1 MATNAEAL
9 SSMVDN
15 ILKDE
20 EESTELGLK
29 ELCQDNVVTKDKLR
43 KIQGKTLDKLSQFI
57 SATYGPLGSNTM
69 IVTGSDKNTILS
81 NYSKDGLKVLKNI
94 TFNQPLEMAIHSEIE
109 DIARFVEHQVGDGT
123 TSSVIIS
130 ASVFKGLSKL
140 EKESNIP
147 PRALIKAFQDCVKNI
162 QENITKKKREITL
175 EDIYKICLISTNG
188 NKEVSDMISQVY
200 KDYGFDVSIDVGI
213 SNDVNTKLK
222 IYDGLTIGE
231 GYSDPAYINNNINGT
246 AEIRGEGTQGARI
259 YAFSDPI
266 DTPEMISFM
275 EKIIMDNIITPFG
288 EEHLNEM
295 VPTVIISPHISRDA
309 SGLLTKLVTLLYS
322 YNKDNLQNQKPPILV
337 LTNISGTDEDIY
349 LDIANLCRCK
359 MIKKYIDPNIQ
370 KADQEKGDA
379 PTIETITEWYG
390 TADEVIADG
399 DKTKFI
405 NPAAM
410 ADESDDTY
418 DMLLNFLK
426 AEIKKAEDENT
437 DHTTIGRLKK
447 RLRHLEANMVEYL
460 IGGITISDRDSLK
473 DLVEDAVKNC
483 ASAVVNGVGFAA
495 NYEGLRSSYE
505 LLNDDDSI
513 TSKIYNIIFAAYYNA
528 AKILYTSALSNS
540 NDVEEIILKSLQ
552 DNHPYNIMDIFNE
565 IESDG
570 SDVLCSINTDI
581 EILNAISK
589 IITIMVTAN
598 QSLVQ
603 TPALNRY

>member
-140 EKESNIP
+140 EKKSNIP

-162 QENITKKKREITL
+162 QENITKKKRDITL

-295 VPTVIISPHISRDA
+295 IPTVIISPHISRDA

-410 ADESDDTY
+410 ADESDNTY

-513 TSKIYNIIFAAYYNA
+513 ASKIYNIIFAAYYNA

>member
-162 QENITKKKREITL
+162 QENITKKKRDITL

-295 VPTVIISPHISRDA
+295 IPTVIISPHISRDA

-410 ADESDDTY
+410 ADESDNTY

-513 TSKIYNIIFAAYYNA
+513 ASKIYNIIFAAYYNA

>member
-295 VPTVIISPHISRDA
+295 IPTVIISPHISRDA

-410 ADESDDTY
+410 ADESDNTY

-513 TSKIYNIIFAAYYNA
+513 ASKIYNIIFAAYYNA

>member
-162 QENITKKKREITL
+162 QENITKKKRDITL

-246 AEIRGEGTQGARI
+246 AEIKGEGTQGARI

-288 EEHLNEM
+288 EERLNEM
-295 VPTVIISPHISRDA
+295 IPTVIISPHISRDA

-410 ADESDDTY
+410 ADESDNTY

-513 TSKIYNIIFAAYYNA
+513 ASKIYNIIFAAYYNA